1 MKKKFYTLQP
11 TRGQALLSFQNRR
24 FPKAKM
30 ELFEVEKIEE
40 VRATEKQQLELGQ
53 NKKSK
58 QDAQNNSNFQ
68 NILIQGDC
76 LSSCAYLKSQD
87 IKIDLVYIDPPFA
100 SGADYAKTI
109 YLRNGGK
116 TDIKKNFS
124 IGEEILYDD
133 IWQKEDYLNWL
144 YERLLAIREVMSDT
158 ASIYVHLDWHIGH
171 YVKVMLDE
179 VFGEEN
185 FRNEIVWCYS
195 TMQTTKS
202 KFSNKHDNI
211 FIYQKSEHSLF
222 NVVYE
227 EYPEE
232 YKKRFQYQDE
242 KGKFM
247 IRSKTGQGDLSL
259 EDEKKNPN
267 NTYRQYIQQGS
278 LPKDWW
284 LIDMLNSNSTERIDY
299 PTQKPEKLLERIIK
313 ASSDEGMIVAD
324 FFAGSGTTAK
334 VANDLNRRFI
344 ACDLGLNSI
353 QTTRDRLVQKAKF
366 DILKIQDGVDIFRNP
381 HQTKEKV
388 LNHLDG
394 FQTAKKLE
402 LSDFWDGGLA
412 LNSNRY
418 NPLKFIGIQE
428 RLTEDL
434 LDSLLE
440 EIYILE
446 DTSNNANEVILLYN
460 HKDSAID
467 QQHINQRVKKSKTE
481 MKICLFSLDELLAE
495 TKDSFFTKDNA
506 TLELTK
512 NGNAY
517 LLKIKKYFSP
527 YLKNKL
533 DEYNLKIRNK
543 PVSLSETGLELIEA
557 VQIDTTLGKHWQSNP
572 QLEDKANPKEKI
584 KGEYPLTSNK
594 FKIKI
599 RNIAGDEIILTSQD
613 TI

>member
-1 MKKKFYTLQP
+1 MTL
-11 TRGQALLSFQNRR
+11 LLR
-24 FPKAKM
+24 AKRNT
-30 ELFEVEKIEE
+30 L
-40 VRATEKQQLELGQ
+40 
-53 NKKSK
+53 KKSTLETEVK
-58 QDAQNNSNFQ
+58 
-68 NILIQGDC
+68 L
-76 LSSCAYLKSQD
+76 
-87 IKIDLVYIDPPFA
+87 P
-100 SGADYAKTI
+100 
-109 YLRNGGK
+109 
-116 TDIKKNFS
+116 IKKENS

-144 YERLLAIREVMSDT
+144 YERLLAIREVMSET

-185 FRNEIVWCYS
+185 FVNDICWWYPS
-195 TMQTTKS
+195 GSDPS
-202 KFSNKHDNI
+202 KCFNRKHDNI
-211 FIYQKSEHSLF
+211 FWYAKNIETYTYNFNEVSIPYSEEQKA
-222 NVVYE
+222 
-227 EYPEE
+227 
-232 YKKRFQYQDE
+232 RFKHKDKYGKYYWNLNPRGEKVKTYMKSGIGQYDVWNIGINATRISQ
-242 KGKFM
+242 
-247 IRSKTGQGDLSL
+247 
-259 EDEKKNPN
+259 
-267 NTYRQYIQQGS
+267 
-278 LPKDWW
+278 
-284 LIDMLNSNSTERIDY
+284 LNY
-299 PTQKPEKLLERIIK
+299 PTSKPEKLLERIIK

-344 ACDLGLNSI
+344 ACDVGLNSI

-381 HQTKEKV
+381 HQTKEKL

-394 FQTAKKLE
+394 FQTAKELE

-467 QQHINQRVKKSKTE
+467 QQHINQRVKYSKTE

-495 TKDSFFTKDNA
+495 KKDSFFTKDNA

-533 DEYNLKIRNK
+533 DEYNLKSLRDK
-543 PVSLSETGLELIEA
+543 PVSLSEIGLELIEA
-557 VQIDTTLGKHWQSNP
+557 VQIDTSLGKHWQSNP

-584 KGEYPLTSNK
+584 KGEYRLTSNK

-599 RNIAGDEIILTSQD
+599 RNIAGDEIILTEKN